1 MKKIDLLLS
10 GIGGQGVILASNILA
25 EVAIGFNYDVKKS
38 DTLGMAQRG
47 GAVVSHI
54 RLADKVKSPLVQ
66 KGNVDVLL
74 SFERL
79 EAGRWVEYL
88 SREGY
93 AIVNNQCVFPLSV
106 SSGYEAYPSR
116 EQMEQLLETATQRVY
131 FVDALSMAQEM
142 GNQNV
147 VNIIM
152 LGFLSFLLPI
162 DANTW
167 ESGIAVRVPPKFRE
181 LNLDAFRKGR
191 SEAERMVG
199 ETSG

>member
-25 EVAIGFNYDVKKS
+25 EVAMDFKYDVKKS
-38 DTLGMAQRG
+38 DVLGMAQRG
-47 GAVVSHI
+47 GAVVSHV
-54 RLADKVKSPLVQ
+54 RLADRVRSPLVQ

-79 EAGRWVEYL
+79 EAGRWVEHL

-93 AIVNNQCVFPLSV
+93 AIINNQSVFPLSV
-106 SSGYEAYPSR
+106 SSGYEAYPLQ
-116 EQMEQLLETATQRVY
+116 EEMEQLFKTATKRVY
-131 FVDALSMAQEM
+131 FVDALSMAQDM
-142 GNQNV
+142 GNRNV

-162 DANTW
+162 DADTW
-167 ESGIAVRVPPKFRE
+167 ESGIAARVPPIFRE
-181 LNLDAFRKGR
+181 LNLDAFRRGR
-191 SEAERMVG
+191 SEAEKMVG
-199 ETSG
+199 ETNG